1 MTVEETKPKK
11 GAKLANKRRIIT
23 ILILLLCSFIFVA
36 WQEAPKLTIHNTSN
50 EPLLYIVKVNGNES
64 SVGSIPANT
73 EFTINLPFIKGRNA
87 AIYFQA
93 KTNDKV
99 ISSLARTGYLGGI
112 DFYIQPDF
120 NISMEPTPIGFAT
133 EKQETDETIIK

>member
-11 GAKLANKRRIIT
+11 GARLANKRRIAT

-36 WQEAPKLTIHNTSN
+36 WQEAPRLTIHNISN
-50 EPLLYIVKVNGNES
+50 QPLLYIVKVNGNES
-64 SVGSIPANT
+64 SVGSIPSNT

-93 KTNDKV
+93 KTSDKV

-112 DFYIQPDF
+112 HFYIQPDL
-120 NISMEPTPIGFAT
+120 NISMEPTPLGFMT
-133 EKQETDETIIK
+133 EQQEKDEVIIK